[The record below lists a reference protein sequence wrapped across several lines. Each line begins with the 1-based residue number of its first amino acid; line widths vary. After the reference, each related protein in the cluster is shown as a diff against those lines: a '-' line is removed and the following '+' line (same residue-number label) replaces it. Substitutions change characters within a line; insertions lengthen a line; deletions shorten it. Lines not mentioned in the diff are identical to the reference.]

1 VRAEAKSDDHRMFF
15 GAYSRGKPVGLA
27 ERFVAHMPAARDA
40 MPEGDFR
47 DWAAIEAWAAGIAAE
62 LESAPL

>member
-1 VRAEAKSDDHRMFF
+1 MFF

-27 ERFVAHMPAARDA
+27 EHFVARMPAARDA

-47 DWAAIEAWAAGIAAE
+47 DWDAIEAWADGIAAE
-62 LESAPL
+62 LNGPPLQRTEPQ